1 MTNDPARERLA
12 RCYTG
17 VVNDVMQRMGLS
29 AYILPPGITPLIPGP
44 VLCGPVFT
52 IEGHSTEGAD
62 AHRTLLEWTGLLS
75 QAKPGHI
82 WVCQPHDRAIAL
94 MGELSAETLKARGV
108 IGCVI
113 DGNIRDAEFILRL
126 DFQCWRRH
134 HTPRDVVG
142 RWLPS
147 GFDVPLAIGEV
158 LIRPGDYLIG
168 DRDGLIR
175 VPRDLAS
182 DIGEQA
188 ITAMLTE
195 NKVRGAILAGM
206 DPREAYLTFGKF

>member
-1 MTNDPARERLA
+1 MSNDQAREVLA

-29 AYILPPGITPLIPGP
+29 AYILPLEITPLIPEQA
-44 VLCGPVFT
+44 LCGPVFT
-52 IEGHSTEGAD
+52 IEGHSAEGAD
-62 AHRTLLEWTGLLS
+62 AHRTLIEWTGLLS
-75 QAKPGHI
+75 RAKPGHI
-82 WVCQPHDRAIAL
+82 WLCQPHDRAIAL

-113 DGNIRDAEFILRL
+113 DGNIRDVDFILRL
-126 DFQCWRRH
+126 NFQCWRRQ
-134 HTPRDVVG
+134 HTPRDIVG

-147 GFDVPLAIGEV
+147 GFDVPITIGEV

-175 VPRDLAS
+175 VPRELAAG
-182 DIGEQA
+182 IGEEA
-188 ITAMLTE
+188 AAVMLTE
-195 NKVRGAILAGM
+195 NKVRKAILAGL